1 MSTKSLRL
9 IDNESH
15 ISMDF
20 ILKCLKKIIKFDD
33 EKGKKIVNFFYNSI
47 YSQNFILDFE
57 LKKEDKEKLFSI
69 LRLVQYFID
78 FKLRWPATIT
88 SAESVVK
95 FIKNFCAPDRE
106 TFLAIYLNSQNN
118 VLYTSIISYG
128 TTDFALVNI
137 KMIFSY
143 ALKYDATKI
152 ILAHNHPSGDPA
164 PSSEDIAFTEKVLNL
179 AKEFSI
185 VLLDHIII
193 ANTYYSFKLEGI
205 I

>member
-1 MSTKSLRL
+1 MSIKSLKA
-9 IDNESH
+9 IDNESQ
-15 ISMDF
+15 ISEDF

-33 EKGKKIVNFFYNSI
+33 YQGEKIVNFFYNSI

-118 VLYTSIISYG
+118 ILHSSIISYG

-152 ILAHNHPSGDPA
+152 ILAHNHPSGDPS

-193 ANTYYSFKLEGI
+193 ANTYYSFKMEGI